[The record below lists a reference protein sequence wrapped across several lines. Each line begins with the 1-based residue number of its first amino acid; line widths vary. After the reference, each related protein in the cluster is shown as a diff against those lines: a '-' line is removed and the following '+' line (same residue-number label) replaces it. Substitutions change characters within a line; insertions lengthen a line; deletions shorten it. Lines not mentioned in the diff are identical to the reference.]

1 LAAVVVPQEQVPP
14 VGPEHPARNL
24 DVGEQADD
32 HHVLTQAA
40 TGHRLF
46 HQLPGQVVHK
56 RDPLLGQQ
64 DDQAPLANDVKRLK

>member
-24 DVGEQADD
+24 DVGQQADD

-64 DDQAPLANDVKRLK
+64 DDQAPLANDVERLK